1 MGLRLRVSDHRSPGR
16 GHRCCL
22 QACTHPGQDPTVTK
36 ISELNTIHSRTATPG
51 PFILVS
57 FLCTLQ
63 PATSAK
69 PPYTLAATLDTE
81 PLARSYS
88 GGIYPR
94 LSSNHFQ
101 FARPPDCDANG
112 VAICVPH
119 VNLWSYIGA
128 GRNATRS
135 WQPLFQC
142 VDLDHGV
149 HDECTEH
156 QAIESYQGYQGPDQN
171 PDGSNRRPR
180 NPERFSLVIADLSE
194 QLTRFRVRSGSI
206 CHGDSEFLY
215 ASVPSRT
222 TMFNRRRPKTLTV
235 GVG

>member
-1 MGLRLRVSDHRSPGR
+1 MLPSGMNTPWAGSDSYQDFGAQYHSQPDGHARSVHPRVLSVYASTSDFGS
-16 GHRCCL
+16 
-22 QACTHPGQDPTVTK
+22 
-36 ISELNTIHSRTATPG
+36 S
-51 PFILVS
+51 
-57 FLCTLQ
+57 
-63 PATSAK
+63 
-69 PPYTLAATLDTE
+69 PYTLAATLDTE